1 MEYTILRLLDDRLT
15 LIYIETPYNGKF
27 AYYI

>member
-15 LIYIETPYNGKF
+15 LIYIETSNNGKF